1 MNRGLS
7 YALTLRAIGQSL
19 EAQQTKDFDLS
30 ALETGFIV
38 RENERRSL
46 KWRRTI
52 RSNGIGEMLD
62 LSDVHYSVDDIAI
75 LDQSGKERRR
85 TTAQTPNFYLL
96 SQTLRTVGGFV
107 DRRGVRLLELSLR
120 GVRLTL
126 RLEQPEGPSLVEE
139 HTVASLHSIF
149 VGMFFDRQKKSLP
162 AIETPINEKTKAV

>member
-1 MNRGLS
+1 VTRWGLS

-38 RENERRSL
+38 RENERRYL

-52 RSNGIGEMLD
+52 RPNGIGEVLD
-62 LSDVHYSVDDIAI
+62 LSDVHYSADDIVI
-75 LDQSGKERRR
+75 LDQSGKQRRR
-85 TTAQTPNFYLL
+85 AAAQTPNFYLL

-107 DRRGVRLLELSLR
+107 DRRGVRLLALNCR
-120 GVRLTL
+120 GSRLIL
-126 RLEQPEGPSLVEE
+126 RLEQPGGQSLVEE

-149 VGMFFDRQKKSLP
+149 VGMFFDRQKKKLTGNVD
-162 AIETPINEKTKAV
+162 ANR